1 MLNKMYSLP
10 ELCFVGGSSENFE
23 FNLYYDKSNPR
34 PFDIYGGKAEFS
46 IVNLANK
53 NGTPIFSKSMEIAQ
67 GDTHGETDTCH
78 NVVRVS
84 LLPEDTVDLFGK
96 FVYQVTLADADGNID
111 PHQGIVV
118 IHRNINKTFIKNQ

>member
-10 ELCFVGGSSENFE
+10 ELCFVGGSSENLE

-34 PFDIYGGKAEFS
+34 PFNIYGGRADFS
-46 IVNLANK
+46 ITSLISK
-53 NGTPIFSKSMEIAQ
+53 NGCPLFSKSMQILQ
-67 GDTHGETDTCH
+67 GDTHTPEDMCY

-96 FVYQVTLADADGNID
+96 YVYQVTLMDVNGNID
-111 PHQGIVV
+111 VYQGIIS
-118 IHRNINKTFIKNQ
+118 IHRNINKTFIKN